1 MATPIAA
8 PAAIAF
14 IGLGTM
20 GAPMAGH
27 LAARGYDVRGWDVS
41 AAARSASPV
50 PVAASARA
58 AVAGAVAVITMLPD
72 AAAVRAAL
80 IDGDALADAAPGTLI
95 IEMSSSDPLATRT
108 LGGELAARGFAL
120 VDAPVSG
127 GVKKARE
134 ATLAIMA
141 GGEAVD
147 VDRAMPVLA
156 AMGASVFRCGGLGAG
171 HAMKALNNYVSAAG
185 LVAAVEALAI
195 GARFGLD
202 QESMV
207 DVLNASTG
215 RNNTTEHK
223 LKQQV
228 IPRTFAAG
236 FAIGLMAKDVGAAAS
251 LARGMG
257 VDAPLAQAMA
267 ERWAAAAKALGPGA
281 DHTAIA
287 KLLEG

>member
-1 MATPIAA
+1 MSTPIVP

-20 GAPMAGH
+20 GVPMAGH
-27 LAARGYDVRGWDVS
+27 LAAKGYAVRGWDVS
-41 AAARSASPV
+41 AAARAASPV

-58 AVAGAVAVITMLPD
+58 AVAGAAAVITMLPD

-80 IDGDALADAAPGTLI
+80 TGDALADAAAGTLI
-95 IEMSSSDPLATRT
+95 LEMSSSDPLATRT

-141 GGEAVD
+141 GGASGD
-147 VDRAMPVLA
+147 VDRAMPILA

-185 LVAAVEALAI
+185 LVAAVEALAV

-202 QESMV
+202 QEIMV

-228 IPRTFAAG
+228 IPRTFVAG